1 MTIIYSKVSAK
12 FIKSAD
18 KNIKQ
23 RIRKGIL
30 GLIEI
35 PPRGD
40 IKYLQGMSNIYR
52 LRIGK
57 YRILYEYRNDT
68 NGEIELVIIEIGSR
82 GEIYK

>member
-1 MTIIYSKVSAK
+1 M
-12 FIKSAD
+12 KS
-18 KNIKQ
+18 
-23 RIRKGIL
+23 
-30 GLIEI
+30 
-35 PPRGD
+35 
-40 IKYLQGMSNIYR
+40 IYR

>member
-1 MTIIYSKVSAK
+1 MTIIYSKASAK
-12 FIKSAD
+12 FIKSTD

-30 GLIEI
+30 GLKEI

-57 YRILYEYRNDT
+57 YRILYEYRNGT